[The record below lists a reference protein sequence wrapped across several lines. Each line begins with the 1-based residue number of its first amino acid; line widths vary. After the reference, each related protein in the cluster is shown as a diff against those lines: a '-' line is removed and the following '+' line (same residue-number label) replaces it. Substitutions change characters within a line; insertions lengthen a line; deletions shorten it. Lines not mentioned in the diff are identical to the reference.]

1 MSGYKRRTSHSAVPP
16 LAVFTMNLLNLR
28 CQEHTHMF
36 VSIAISIVIHAKA
49 DTYSKFPDSLSIATC
64 LPLFDA
70 EVRADRSVCL
80 AVGAASSGFCVV
92 VCFDA

>member
-1 MSGYKRRTSHSAVPP
+1 MSGYNRRTSHSAVLP

-28 CQEHTHMF
+28 SREHTYMF
-36 VSIAISIVIHAKA
+36 VSIAISSVIHAKA
-49 DTYSKFPDSLSIATC
+49 NTYSKLPDSLSIATC

-80 AVGAASSGFCVV
+80 AIGAASSGFCIV
-92 VCFDA
+92 VCFDT